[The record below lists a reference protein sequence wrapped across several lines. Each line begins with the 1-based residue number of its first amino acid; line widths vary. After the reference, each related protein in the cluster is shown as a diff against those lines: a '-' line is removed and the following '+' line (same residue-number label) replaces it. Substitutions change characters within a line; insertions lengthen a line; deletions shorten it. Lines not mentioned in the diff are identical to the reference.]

1 LDAETQEVLTTNGM
15 SGLLKNR
22 LPANVGTIV
31 FSAGEI
37 DCREGIG
44 GEKLQKYY
52 DTCEDAV
59 RVTVNEYVFSLSSLL
74 SEVKGLRQ
82 ILVMPVAPHA
92 YRSPKNGKVVGRNK
106 RRERTLLWNT
116 LLERECKLY
125 RGIFFLN
132 YEKELRATNSNTAEG
147 SKSGNSKSNTS
158 CSVDFVLNK
167 VYNADFTHLNSAFLS
182 LFESAILECGC
193 NLELF

>member
-1 LDAETQEVLTTNGM
+1 MDAETQEVLTTNGM

-44 GEKLQKYY
+44 GEKLQKCY

-59 RVTVNEYVFSLSSLL
+59 EVTVNEYVFSLSSLL

-92 YRSPKNGKVVGRNK
+92 CQSPKNGKVFGRNK
-106 RRERTLLWNT
+106 RRERT
-116 LLERECKLY
+116 
-125 RGIFFLN
+125 
-132 YEKELRATNSNTAEG
+132 
-147 SKSGNSKSNTS
+147 
-158 CSVDFVLNK
+158 
-167 VYNADFTHLNSAFLS
+167 
-182 LFESAILECGC
+182 
-193 NLELF
+193 